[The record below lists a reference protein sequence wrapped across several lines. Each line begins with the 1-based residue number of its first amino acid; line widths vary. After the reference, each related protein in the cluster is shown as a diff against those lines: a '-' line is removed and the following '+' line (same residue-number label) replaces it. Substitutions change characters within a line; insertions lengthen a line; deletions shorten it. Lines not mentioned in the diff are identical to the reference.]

1 MLKILVPVDG
11 SPNAERAL
19 SYAIQYAGNSKQPV
33 ELHLLNVQLPIV
45 SGDVKMFISQQD
57 INDYYRDKAEE
68 VLAPARRAL
77 EAAGV
82 KYVTHIGVG
91 QPAETIVAHQVDKQ
105 CEQIIMGSRGLGAVS
120 GLVMGS
126 VARKVVHLANVP
138 VTLVK

>member
-19 SYAIQYAGNSKQPV
+19 SHAIQYAGNSKQAV

-68 VLAPARRAL
+68 VLAPARRTL
-77 EAAGV
+77 DAAGV
-82 KYVTHIGVG
+82 KYATHIGVG

-105 CEQIIMGSRGLGAVS
+105 CDQIIMGSRGLGAVS